1 MEERKASKLTN
12 SYEVKH
18 PQVYMLIKW
27 FETAVFFHVIGIAT
41 LLSDLFFENEGGLSG
56 PKPNIPTL

>member
-12 SYEVKH
+12 SYEVKN

-27 FETAVFFHVIGIAT
+27 FETAGFFHVIGIAT
-41 LLSDLFFENEGGLSG
+41 LLRGLFLENQGGFSG
-56 PKPNIPTL
+56 PKPNIPTE